1 MMIGN
6 EKRILTTHAGS
17 LPRPL
22 SLVDLYAKRARG
34 EVIDTEVLVK
44 ESDVA
49 THWVLN
55 QQARVGIDIPSNGEQ
70 SREAFFLY
78 VQHRMCGFGGRWSRP
93 SGSELNNYPEFSA
106 ARKVAI
112 KGMNAVSN
120 FEPPMANAPI
130 VYTGS
135 TENAKEIN
143 LFKTA
148 LKPHQNVFTD
158 TFITA
163 PSPGIIATAIK
174 NNYYL
179 NDDEYLDA
187 LANAIRTEYKA
198 AIDAGFILQIDASD
212 LGLERHTLFH
222 DKPLD
227 DFIQFIDKVIVRI
240 NKMLEGLPRNRVRLH
255 VCYGNYE
262 SPHDK
267 DVPLEYILPSLL
279 EANVG
284 GFLFPFANSRHQH
297 EIKLFKD
304 HKLNTDQYLIVGAID
319 TLSVV
324 VEHPEVIADRLEL
337 AAESLGSATQVM
349 AGTDC
354 GFDTSAGMGRL
365 TSDVVWSKLSALK
378 DGARIASNRLFA

>member
-1 MMIGN
+1 MIGN

-55 QQARVGIDIPSNGEQ
+55 QQAKVGIDIPSNGEQ

-78 VQHRMCGFGGRWSRP
+78 VQHRMSGFGGRWSRP

-112 KGMNAVSN
+112 QGMNAVSN

-198 AIDAGFILQIDASD
+198 AIDAGFILQIDAPD

-222 DKPLD
+222 DKPLG

-319 TLSVV
+319 TLSVF

>member
-78 VQHRMCGFGGRWSRP
+78 VQHRMSGFGGRWSRP

-112 KGMNAVSN
+112 QGMNAVSN

-198 AIDAGFILQIDASD
+198 AIDAGFILQIDAPD

-297 EIKLFKD
+297 EMKLFKD

-378 DGARIASNRLFA
+378 DGARIASDRLFT

>member
-78 VQHRMCGFGGRWSRP
+78 VQHRMSGFGGRWSRP

-106 ARKVAI
+106 ARKAAI

-135 TENAKEIN
+135 KENTKEID

-198 AIDAGFILQIDASD
+198 AIDAGFILQIDAPD

-222 DKPLD
+222 DKPLG

-240 NKMLEGLPRNRVRLH
+240 NKMLEGLPQNRVRLH

-304 HKLNTDQYLIVGAID
+304 HKLNTGQYLIVGAID
-319 TLSVV
+319 TLSVF

>member
-1 MMIGN
+1 MI
-6 EKRILTTHAGS
+6 EHKKRILTTHAGS

-22 SLVDLYAKRARG
+22 SLVELYAKRAKG
-34 EVIDTEVLVK
+34 ELINPDILNK
-44 ESDVA
+44 ESEAA
-49 THWVLN
+49 THWVIE
-55 QQARVGIDIPSNGEQ
+55 QQAKIGIDIPSNGEQ
-70 SREAFFLY
+70 MREAFFLY
-78 VQHRMCGFGGRWSRP
+78 LQHRMSGFGGRWSRP
-93 SGSELNNYPEFSA
+93 PGSELKDYPEFSA
-106 ARKVAI
+106 ARKIALA
-112 KGMNAVSN
+112 KMTAVSN
-120 FEPPMANAPI
+120 FEPPMAIAPI
-130 VYTGS
+130 VYTGAL
-135 TENAKEIN
+135 ENSREIK
-143 LFKTA
+143 LFQNA
-148 LKPHQNVFTD
+148 LTPYENTFTD

-163 PSPGIIATAIK
+163 PSPGIVATAIK

-187 LANAIRTEYKA
+187 LADAMKVEYKSA
-198 AIDAGFILQIDASD
+198 VDAGFILQIDAPD

-222 DKPLD
+222 DRPLR
-227 DFIQFIDKVIVRI
+227 DFVRFVDKVVVRI
-240 NKMLEGLPRNRVRLH
+240 NKMLEGLPRDRVRLH

-279 EANVG
+279 KANVG

-304 HKLNTDQYLIVGAID
+304 YKIDKDQYLIVGVID
-319 TLSVV
+319 TLSAF

-337 AAESLGSATQVM
+337 AAEVLGNPTQVV

-365 TSDVVWSKLSALK
+365 TSDVVWSKLSALR
-378 DGARIASNRLFA
+378 DGAVIASNRLFA

>member
-34 EVIDTEVLVK
+34 EVIDTEVLVR

-78 VQHRMCGFGGRWSRP
+78 VQHRMSGFGGRWSRP

-106 ARKVAI
+106 ARKAAI

-135 TENAKEIN
+135 KENAKEID

-198 AIDAGFILQIDASD
+198 AIDAGFILQIDAPD

-222 DKPLD
+222 DKPLG

-319 TLSVV
+319 TLSVF

>member
-1 MMIGN
+1 MIGN

-55 QQARVGIDIPSNGEQ
+55 QQAKVGIDIPSNGEQ

-78 VQHRMCGFGGRWSRP
+78 VQHRMSGFGGRWSRP

-112 KGMNAVSN
+112 QGMNAVSN

-135 TENAKEIN
+135 KENAKEID

-198 AIDAGFILQIDASD
+198 AIDAGFILQIDAPD

-222 DKPLD
+222 DKPLG

-319 TLSVV
+319 TLSVF

>member
-1 MMIGN
+1 MIGN

-78 VQHRMCGFGGRWSRP
+78 VQHRMSGFGGRWSRL

-106 ARKVAI
+106 ARKAAI

-198 AIDAGFILQIDASD
+198 AIDAGFILQIDAPD

-378 DGARIASNRLFA
+378 DGARIASNRLFI

>member
-78 VQHRMCGFGGRWSRP
+78 VQHRMSGFGGRWSRP

-106 ARKVAI
+106 ARKAAI

-135 TENAKEIN
+135 KENAKEID

-198 AIDAGFILQIDASD
+198 AIDAGFILQIDAPD

-222 DKPLD
+222 DKPLG

-319 TLSVV
+319 TLSVF

>member
-78 VQHRMCGFGGRWSRP
+78 VQHRMSGFGGRWSRP

-106 ARKVAI
+106 ARKAAI

-198 AIDAGFILQIDASD
+198 AIDAGFILQIDAPD

-222 DKPLD
+222 DKPLG

-319 TLSVV
+319 TLSVF

-378 DGARIASNRLFA
+378 DGARIASDRLFT

>member
-1 MMIGN
+1 MIGN

-78 VQHRMCGFGGRWSRP
+78 VQHRMSGFGGRWSRP

-106 ARKVAI
+106 ARKAAI

-135 TENAKEIN
+135 KENAKEID

-198 AIDAGFILQIDASD
+198 AIDAGFILQIDAPD

-222 DKPLD
+222 DKPLG

-319 TLSVV
+319 TLSVF

>member
-1 MMIGN
+1 MIGN

-78 VQHRMCGFGGRWSRP
+78 VQHRMSGFGGRWSRP

-106 ARKVAI
+106 ARKAAV

-135 TENAKEIN
+135 KENAKEID

-198 AIDAGFILQIDASD
+198 AIDAGFILQIDAPD

-222 DKPLD
+222 DKPLG

-319 TLSVV
+319 TLSVF

>member
-78 VQHRMCGFGGRWSRP
+78 VQHRMSGFGGRWSRP

-106 ARKVAI
+106 ARKAAV

-135 TENAKEIN
+135 KENAKEID

-198 AIDAGFILQIDASD
+198 AIDAGFILQIDAPD

-222 DKPLD
+222 DKPLG

-319 TLSVV
+319 TLSVF

>member
-55 QQARVGIDIPSNGEQ
+55 QQAKVGIDIPSNGEQ

-78 VQHRMCGFGGRWSRP
+78 VQHRMSGFGGRWSRP

-112 KGMNAVSN
+112 QGMNAVSN

-198 AIDAGFILQIDASD
+198 AIDAGFILQIDAPD

-304 HKLNTDQYLIVGAID
+304 HKLNKDQYLIVGAID
-319 TLSVV
+319 TLSVF
-324 VEHPEVIADRLEL
+324 VEHPAVIADRLEL

-378 DGARIASNRLFA
+378 DGARIASDRLFT